1 MWSTLKKK
9 VRYSGLFV
17 FIIELSKKLVLP
29 GFDGLSL
36 HEVITFF
43 VDSLR
48 KGVILIRAS
57 SLAFNYMLAIFPAI
71 IFLFTLLAY
80 LPIDNFQ
87 DELLM
92 LLKDILPH
100 NAYESIKST
109 VEDLVSE
116 RRGGL
121 LSFGFIVAL
130 FFSSNGVNSMINA
143 FNTTYKTRSR
153 TALMQRLVATVL
165 TFILSSLLITAITL
179 IIFSEI
185 AMDFLIAKG
194 ILDID
199 LTYVLLVIGKWLTI
213 IALIFCAISFLYFL
227 GPAKDTRWKFITPGS
242 TLATILTIVTS
253 LGFSYFVNNF
263 GHYNKVYGS
272 IGTLMVI
279 MLWLH
284 FNSVILL
291 IGFELNASI
300 DKAKIGKKV
309 NQYK

>member
-1 MWSTLKKK
+1 MWTRMKKRIK
-9 VRYSGLFV
+9 KSPPVTFARD
-17 FIIELSKKLVLP
+17 LSKKVVLP

-36 HEVITFF
+36 YEVITFF
-43 VDSLR
+43 MESLR

-71 IFLFTLLAY
+71 IFLFTMLAY
-80 LPIDNFQ
+80 IPIDNFQ
-87 DELLM
+87 EELLS
-92 LLKDILPH
+92 LLRDILPR
-100 NAYESIKST
+100 NAYETVRST
-109 VEDLVSE
+109 VEDLISE
-116 RRGGL
+116 RRGSL
-121 LSFGFIVAL
+121 LSFGFVVAL

-153 TALMQRLVATVL
+153 SAIMQRFVSVGL
-165 TFILSSLLITAITL
+165 TIILSGLLITAIAL
-179 IIFSEI
+179 IVFSEI
-185 AMDFLIAKG
+185 TLEILISKNY
-194 ILDID
+194 IDPDI
-199 LTYVLLVIGKWLTI
+199 TYTMLVIGKWVTI
-213 IALIFCAISFLYFL
+213 VALIFSAISFLYFL
-227 GPAKDTRWKFITPGS
+227 GPAKDTRWKFITAGS
-242 TLATILTIVTS
+242 TLATVLTIVIS

-300 DKAKIGKKV
+300 DKAKLGKSIIS
-309 NQYK
+309 

>member
-1 MWSTLKKK
+1 MWSRFTRFVRASVPVVFVVGLTKK
-9 VRYSGLFV
+9 VLLPPFEGLT
-17 FIIELSKKLVLP
+17 LY
-29 GFDGLSL
+29 
-36 HEVITFF
+36 EVITFF
-43 VDSLR
+43 FESLR

-80 LPIDNFQ
+80 IPIDNFQ
-87 DELLM
+87 EELLI
-92 LLKDILPH
+92 LLRDVLPR
-100 NAYESIKST
+100 NAYETVRLT

-116 RRGGL
+116 RRGSL
-121 LSFGFIVAL
+121 LSFGFLVAL

-153 TALMQRLVATVL
+153 SMLMQRLVAAVL
-165 TFILSSLLITAITL
+165 TIILSVLVITAIAL
-179 IIFSEI
+179 IVFSEL

-194 ILDID
+194 ILNVDF
-199 LTYVLLVIGKWLTI
+199 TYYLLVFGKWITI
-213 IALIFCAISFLYFL
+213 IALILCAISFLYYL
-227 GPAKDTRWKFITPGS
+227 GPAKDTRWRFITAGS
-242 TLATILTIVTS
+242 TLATVLTLATS
-253 LGFSYFVNNF
+253 VGFSYFVNNF

-291 IGFELNASI
+291 VGFELNASI
-300 DKAKIGKKV
+300 DKAKKGKEV
-309 NQYK
+309 IT

>member
-1 MWSTLKKK
+1 MWAKIKTTIKGSAP
-9 VRYSGLFV
+9 VV
-17 FIIELSKKLVLP
+17 FSIELSKKLALP

-36 HEVITFF
+36 YEVITFF
-43 VDSLR
+43 IDSLR

-80 LPIDNFQ
+80 IPVDNFQ
-87 DELLM
+87 EELLI
-92 LLKDILPH
+92 LLKDVLPN
-100 NAYESIKST
+100 NAYETIRLT

-116 RRGGL
+116 RRGSL

-153 TALMQRLVATVL
+153 SAITQRLIATGL
-165 TFILSSLLITAITL
+165 TIILSMLLITAIAL
-179 IIFSEI
+179 IIFSELVL
-185 AMDFLIAKG
+185 DFMIDKG
-194 ILDID
+194 VLNID
-199 LTYVLLVIGKWLTI
+199 LTYFLLVFGKWVTI
-213 IALIFCAISFLYFL
+213 VALIFCAISFLYYL
-227 GPAKDTRWKFITPGS
+227 GPAKETRWRFITPGS
-242 TLATILTIVTS
+242 TLATLLTLATS
-253 LGFSYFVNNF
+253 VGFSYFVNNF

-291 IGFELNASI
+291 VGFELNASI
-300 DKAKIGKKV
+300 DKAKKGKEV
-309 NQYK
+309 IP

>member
-1 MWSTLKKK
+1 MWSRIKK
-9 VRYSGLFV
+9 RIRESAPIV
-17 FIIELSKKLVLP
+17 FLVELTKKLVLP

-36 HEVITFF
+36 YEVITFF
-43 VDSLR
+43 IESLR

-87 DELLM
+87 EELLI
-92 LLKDILPH
+92 LLRDILPH
-100 NAYESIKST
+100 NAYESVRST

-116 RRGGL
+116 RRGSL

-153 TALMQRLVATVL
+153 SAITQRLIAAGLTV
-165 TFILSSLLITAITL
+165 ILSSLLITAISL

-185 AMDFLIAKG
+185 AMDFLIARG
-194 ILDID
+194 IMDID
-199 LTYVLLVIGKWLTI
+199 ITYVLLIIGKWITI
-213 IALIFCAISFLYFL
+213 IALIFCAISFLYYL

-242 TLATILTIVTS
+242 TLATVLTIVTS

-300 DKAKIGKKV
+300 DKAKLGKGLSS
-309 NQYK
+309 